1 MPQKPKLSI
10 PAQVSYMRDHCGILF
25 HLCTEDQAIE
35 FLSKHNYFFKV
46 KSFAKNYNKDSQ
58 TGKYVD
64 LDFAYLQE
72 LSILDALLRKQI
84 LSIALDVEHFL
95 KVGLIADLSQNDSE
109 DGYALM
115 HHLFTNYPN
124 LQQELLAKSKNSYCN
139 DLVTKMDSEGYAV
152 WNAIEVLSFGQFI
165 SLYKLYSDENNG
177 WNRKICNLLIPAKG
191 IRNAAAHNNCIL
203 NSLQRP
209 YSASRTATITNQIDS
224 FVSRIPELKKSKSR
238 KTKLANPVIHDFVA
252 LLYLFDKV
260 CTSPSTK
267 AYTYGNLYSLFSER
281 FLRHAD
287 YFTSNASIV
296 SSYEFVRKIVY
307 FLHESQS

>member
-10 PAQVSYMRDHCGILF
+10 PGQVSYMRDHCGILF

-35 FLSKHNYFFKV
+35 FLSDHNYFFKV
-46 KSFAKNYNKDSQ
+46 KAFAKNYNKDFQ

-115 HHLFTNYPN
+115 HHLFANHPN

-267 AYTYGNLYSLFSER
+267 AYTYNSLYHLFSDR

-296 SSYEFVRKIVY
+296 SSFEFVRKIVY

>member
-1 MPQKPKLSI
+1 
-10 PAQVSYMRDHCGILF
+10 MRDHCGITF
-25 HLCTEDQAIE
+25 DLCTEDQAAV
-35 FLSKHNYFFKV
+35 FLAQHNYFFKV
-46 KSFAKNYNKDSQ
+46 KAFAKNYSKDPR
-58 TGKYVD
+58 TGKYIH

-72 LSILDALLRKQI
+72 LSVLDALLRKQI

-95 KVGLIADLSQNDSE
+95 KVGLMADISLNDSE
-109 DGYALM
+109 DGYSLM
-115 HHLFTNYPN
+115 QHLFARYPA
-124 LQQELLAKSKNSYCN
+124 LQQELLGKSKNSYCS
-139 DLVTKMDSEGYAV
+139 DLVSKMDRDGYAV

-165 SLYKLYSDENNG
+165 SLYKLYSAENDG

-203 NSLQRP
+203 NSLQHP
-209 YSASRTATITNQIDS
+209 YSAPLRKVTNQIDS
-224 FVSRIPELKKSKSR
+224 FVSRVPELKKSKSR

-267 AYTYGNLYSLFSER
+267 AYTYENLYRLFSDR
-281 FLRHAD
+281 MCRHAV
-287 YFTSNASIV
+287 YFSENAAIV

-307 FLHESQS
+307 FLHESLA

>member
-10 PAQVSYMRDHCGILF
+10 PGQVSYMRDHCGILF

-35 FLSKHNYFFKV
+35 FLSDHNYFFKV
-46 KSFAKNYNKDSQ
+46 KAFAKNYNKDFQ
-58 TGKYVD
+58 TGNYVD

-115 HHLFTNYPN
+115 HHLFANHPN

-252 LLYLFDKV
+252 LLCLFDKV
-260 CTSPSTK
+260 CTSSSTK
-267 AYTYGNLYSLFSER
+267 AYTYNSLYHLFSGR

-296 SSYEFVRKIVY
+296 SSFEFVRKIVY
-307 FLHESQS
+307 FLYESQS